1 MAGKDNETSD
11 WLYSKSRYASM
22 GIFLGLG
29 QFSKININQSEEF
42 LIKFTLVKILIT
54 KDHPL
59 KQ

>member
-42 LIKFTLVKILIT
+42 LIKFTLVKI
-54 KDHPL
+54 
-59 KQ
+59 